1 MGRKFRVKENVCQG
15 IVDYRIDEELFV
27 GDDWKEC
34 FSDILYKGDV
44 YEVMNDHIMNE
55 FEFDEDGEMIEPEL
69 TCIKGKHT
77 NELDVVS
84 NEVYSKVV
92 NEVNDKCLKIV
103 NENVDFSLLEELRE
117 IELKKE
123 KLESELS
130 DFVNKVNDEFNIRI
144 SYNSVGRYG
153 YKENKS
159 LFNIVGSVD
168 YNCKRNIEKEL
179 ILGGIDK
186 GLDIK
191 ELINNMVKEF
201 VSKEFKS

>member
-1 MGRKFRVKENVCQG
+1 MGKLSK
-15 IVDYRIDEELFV
+15 I
-27 GDDWKEC
+27 
-34 FSDILYKGDV
+34 
-44 YEVMNDHIMNE
+44 
-55 FEFDEDGEMIEPEL
+55 
-69 TCIKGKHT
+69 
-77 NELDVVS
+77 ELDVVS

-103 NENVDFSLLEELRE
+103 NENVDFSLFKELRE
-117 IELKKE
+117 VELKKE
-123 KLESELS
+123 KLENELN

-153 YKENKS
+153 YKENKE
-159 LFNIVGSVD
+159 LFNIVGSVSYD
-168 YNCKRNIEKEL
+168 VKRNIEKEL
-179 ILGGIDK
+179 ILNGIDK

>member
-1 MGRKFRVKENVCQG
+1 MGKLS
-15 IVDYRIDEELFV
+15 RI
-27 GDDWKEC
+27 
-34 FSDILYKGDV
+34 
-44 YEVMNDHIMNE
+44 
-55 FEFDEDGEMIEPEL
+55 
-69 TCIKGKHT
+69 
-77 NELDVVS
+77 ELDVVS

-92 NEVNDKCLKIV
+92 NEVNDKCLKII
-103 NENVDFSLLEELRE
+103 NENVDFSLFKELRE

-123 KLESELS
+123 KLEKELEG
-130 DFVNKVNDEFNIRI
+130 FVNNVKDEFNIRI

-153 YKENKS
+153 YKDNKE
-159 LFNIVGSVD
+159 LFGIVGSVD
-168 YNCKRNIEKEL
+168 YNCKKNIEKEL

>member
-1 MGRKFRVKENVCQG
+1 MGKLS
-15 IVDYRIDEELFV
+15 RI
-27 GDDWKEC
+27 
-34 FSDILYKGDV
+34 
-44 YEVMNDHIMNE
+44 
-55 FEFDEDGEMIEPEL
+55 
-69 TCIKGKHT
+69 
-77 NELDVVS
+77 ELDVVS

-92 NEVNDKCLKIV
+92 DEVNDKCLKIV
-103 NENVDFSLLEELRE
+103 NENVDFSLFKELRE

-153 YKENKS
+153 YKENEN

-168 YNCKRNIEKEL
+168 YNCKKNIEKEL
-179 ILGGIDK
+179 ILNGIEK
-186 GLDIK
+186 GLNIN
-191 ELINNMVKEF
+191 ELISNMVKEF

>member
-1 MGRKFRVKENVCQG
+1 MGKLS
-15 IVDYRIDEELFV
+15 RI
-27 GDDWKEC
+27 
-34 FSDILYKGDV
+34 
-44 YEVMNDHIMNE
+44 
-55 FEFDEDGEMIEPEL
+55 
-69 TCIKGKHT
+69 
-77 NELDVVS
+77 ELDVVS

-103 NENVDFSLLEELRE
+103 NENVDFSLFKELRE
-117 IELKKE
+117 VELKKE

-130 DFVNKVNDEFNIRI
+130 DFVNKVKDEFNIRI

-153 YKENKS
+153 YKESKE

-168 YNCKRNIEKEL
+168 YNCKREIEKEL
-179 ILGGIDK
+179 ILNGIDK

>member
-1 MGRKFRVKENVCQG
+1 MGKLS
-15 IVDYRIDEELFV
+15 RI
-27 GDDWKEC
+27 
-34 FSDILYKGDV
+34 
-44 YEVMNDHIMNE
+44 
-55 FEFDEDGEMIEPEL
+55 
-69 TCIKGKHT
+69 
-77 NELDVVS
+77 ELDVVS
-84 NEVYSKVV
+84 NEVYSRVV

-103 NENVDFSLLEELRE
+103 NENVDFSLFKELRE
-117 IELKKE
+117 VELKKE

-130 DFVNKVNDEFNIRI
+130 DFVNKVKNEFNIRI

-153 YKENKS
+153 YKENKE

-168 YNCKRNIEKEL
+168 YNVKRNIEKEL
-179 ILGGIDK
+179 ILNGIDK

>member
-1 MGRKFRVKENVCQG
+1 MGKLSK
-15 IVDYRIDEELFV
+15 I
-27 GDDWKEC
+27 
-34 FSDILYKGDV
+34 
-44 YEVMNDHIMNE
+44 
-55 FEFDEDGEMIEPEL
+55 
-69 TCIKGKHT
+69 
-77 NELDVVS
+77 ELDVVS

-103 NENVDFSLLEELRE
+103 NENVDFSLFKELRE
-117 IELKKE
+117 VELKKE
-123 KLESELS
+123 KLEKELN

-153 YKENKS
+153 YKENKE
-159 LFNIVGSVD
+159 LFNIVGSVSYD
-168 YNCKRNIEKEL
+168 VKRNIEKEL
-179 ILGGIDK
+179 ILNGIDK

>member
-1 MGRKFRVKENVCQG
+1 MGKLN
-15 IVDYRIDEELFV
+15 RI
-27 GDDWKEC
+27 
-34 FSDILYKGDV
+34 
-44 YEVMNDHIMNE
+44 
-55 FEFDEDGEMIEPEL
+55 
-69 TCIKGKHT
+69 
-77 NELDVVS
+77 ELDVVS
-84 NEVYSKVV
+84 NEVYNRVV

-144 SYNSVGRYG
+144 SYNSVGKFG
-153 YKENKS
+153 YKENKK

-168 YNCKRNIEKEL
+168 YNCKREIEKEL
-179 ILGGIDK
+179 ILNGIDK

>member
-1 MGRKFRVKENVCQG
+1 MGKLS
-15 IVDYRIDEELFV
+15 RI
-27 GDDWKEC
+27 
-34 FSDILYKGDV
+34 
-44 YEVMNDHIMNE
+44 
-55 FEFDEDGEMIEPEL
+55 
-69 TCIKGKHT
+69 
-77 NELDVVS
+77 ELDVVS

-103 NENVDFSLLEELRE
+103 NENVDFSLFKELRE

-191 ELINNMVKEF
+191 ELIDNMVKEF

>member
-1 MGRKFRVKENVCQG
+1 MGKLS
-15 IVDYRIDEELFV
+15 RI
-27 GDDWKEC
+27 
-34 FSDILYKGDV
+34 
-44 YEVMNDHIMNE
+44 
-55 FEFDEDGEMIEPEL
+55 
-69 TCIKGKHT
+69 
-77 NELDVVS
+77 ELDVVS

-153 YKENKS
+153 YKENKN

-168 YNCKRNIEKEL
+168 YNCKKNIEKEL
-179 ILGGIDK
+179 ILNGIEK
-186 GLDIK
+186 GLNIN
-191 ELINNMVKEF
+191 ELISNMVKEF

>member
-1 MGRKFRVKENVCQG
+1 MGKLS
-15 IVDYRIDEELFV
+15 RI
-27 GDDWKEC
+27 
-34 FSDILYKGDV
+34 
-44 YEVMNDHIMNE
+44 
-55 FEFDEDGEMIEPEL
+55 
-69 TCIKGKHT
+69 
-77 NELDVVS
+77 ELDVVS
-84 NEVYSKVV
+84 NEVYSRVV

-103 NENVDFSLLEELRE
+103 NENVDFSLFKELRE
-117 IELKKE
+117 VELKKE

-130 DFVNKVNDEFNIRI
+130 DFVNKVNNEFNIRI

-153 YKENKS
+153 YKENKE

-168 YNCKRNIEKEL
+168 YNVKRNIEKEL
-179 ILGGIDK
+179 ILNGIDK